1 MPMIP
6 ITLQDHK
13 VWVYV
18 DSGATFSMMS
28 AAEAM
33 DMAIDW
39 STRRRQMVVV
49 GDGSFIPV

>member
-6 ITLQDHK
+6 STLQDHK
-13 VWVYV
+13 VWVSV
-18 DSGATFSMMS
+18 ALEAAFMIS
-28 AAEAM
+28 AVEAM

-39 STRRRQMVVV
+39 STGRRQMVVV